1 MKLTILTLTD
11 HELKQTIFYDRPLIY
26 VIQGVVITKPLLSE
40 GRRRSVE
47 QIRVI
52 CMHISA
58 TAAGQGRCRK
68 KKKTRVTKRNT
79 HEEEEQSIYSSRNKR
94 ILRYVSE
101 IMKQISTWQAV
112 VVMLNG

>member
-58 TAAGQGRCRK
+58 TAAGPQK
-68 KKKTRVTKRNT
+68 KPTRVTKRNT

>member
-68 KKKTRVTKRNT
+68 KKKLVLQRGTHTRRRSRVFTLLETK
-79 HEEEEQSIYSSRNKR
+79 EYSD
-94 ILRYVSE
+94 
-101 IMKQISTWQAV
+101 
-112 VVMLNG
+112 MLAKS